1 MFARIYRF
9 YKILATVWRFRL
21 LSLVIDKIEAKPWV
35 WLAKL
40 CNPKLKQQQLNSRG
54 DNLRLALENLGP
66 IFVKFGQMLSTRADM
81 LPKDII
87 TSLKLLQDQVP
98 PFDSNI
104 SIQIIEKS
112 LHKNIQQLFSAF
124 NPVPIASASM
134 AQVHVGSLD
143 VFNEETNS
151 IETKKIAIKVLRP
164 NMQPIIE
171 HDLALLRN
179 LAYWLQK
186 IWPDVKRIKPQE
198 IINEFDHY
206 LHNELDLMIEAANAS
221 QLARNMLKYP
231 QTKSIVM
238 IPGIYFDYC
247 STQVLTM
254 DWMDGIQISK
264 TTELIAHGID
274 LKVLANN
281 GIEIFFSQ
289 VFKDGFFHADMH
301 PGNILICVNN
311 DKNQNVHF
319 NKQQTV
325 THSRFANYII
335 LDFGIMGTLSAF
347 DKHYLA
353 HNFLAFF
360 ERDYHRVALLHVE
373 SGWVP
378 NNVNVEALESA
389 IRACCEP
396 YFDKPLKDISLGLV
410 LMRLFQTAKQFE
422 FNIQPQLILLQ
433 KTLLNIESLGREL
446 NPDLDLWKTAKPIL
460 QRWVNEQ
467 IGVRSFIKTL
477 KQEVPLWGSFLPK
490 IPRLLHEQ
498 LNTHQTNITQVKQN
512 NILLEHLIVKNQKIE
527 NKLNSLIA
535 FVFGLS
541 FGLILLLYIWFK

>member
-1 MFARIYRF
+1 MFARMYRF
-9 YKILATVWRFRL
+9 YKILATIWRFRL
-21 LSLVIDKIEAKPWV
+21 LNLVIDKIEAKPWV

-40 CNPKLKQQQLNSRG
+40 FNTKSSQQINSRG
-54 DNLRLALENLGP
+54 DNLRLALEHLGP

-81 LPKDII
+81 MPKDII
-87 TSLKLLQDQVP
+87 ASLKLLQDQVP

-104 SIQIIEKS
+104 AIQIIEKS
-112 LHKNIQQLFSAF
+112 LHKNIQHIFSAF
-124 NPVPIASASM
+124 NPIPIASASM

-143 VFNEETNS
+143 IRNESTGN
-151 IETKKIAIKVLRP
+151 IENKKIAIKVLRP
-164 NMQPIIE
+164 NMKPIIE

-221 QLARNMLKYP
+221 QLARNMQKYT
-231 QTKSIVM
+231 QTKDIVM
-238 IPGIYFDYC
+238 VPSIYFDYC
-247 STQVLTM
+247 STHVLTM

-264 TTELIAHGID
+264 TNELIAYGVD
-274 LKVLANN
+274 LKKLAND

-289 VFKDGFFHADMH
+289 VFRDGFFHADMH
-301 PGNILICVNN
+301 PGNILIHVE
-311 DKNQNVHF
+311 KNHIKPSKF
-319 NKQQTV
+319 
-325 THSRFANYII
+325 SNYIL

-378 NNVNVEALESA
+378 ANVNVEALESA

-433 KTLLNIESLGREL
+433 KTLLNVESLGREL
-446 NPDLDLWKTAKPIL
+446 NPDLDLWQTAKPIL
-460 QRWVNEQ
+460 QRWVSEQ
-467 IGVRSFIKTL
+467 IGLRSLIKAL
-477 KQEVPLWGSFLPK
+477 KQEVPLWGSLLPQL
-490 IPRLLHEQ
+490 PRLLHEQ
-498 LNTHQTNITQVKQN
+498 LNMYHHQQTIQTTQTRYGKN
-512 NILLEHLIVKNQKIE
+512 NISLDYVMLQNQKLE
-527 NKLNSLIA
+527 NKVNNLIA

-541 FGLILLLYIWFK
+541 FGLILVLYLWVK